1 MSPEQVRAEPVD
13 HRSDIFS
20 FGTILYEMLSGKRA
34 FRGDSSIET
43 MNAILNAE
51 PAEFSESELPVNP
64 GLERIVRRCLEKA
77 PERRF
82 QSASDLAFAL
92 DALSGTS
99 SSLSSQGVTKE
110 LSRRRKWLSPLTL
123 VAVLLV
129 GVGAGFSLSGLRL
142 AKPSGLGDVLFE
154 QLNFQ
159 PETVFNA
166 RYAPDG
172 ETVLYSSARDGNIP
186 DLFIHRPDYPAPQPM
201 DLHDVR
207 LLSVSSKGEAAV
219 LTDAVYLALRL
230 FRGTLSVV
238 AVGGGAPR
246 QILQDVR
253 EADWS
258 PDGTK
263 LAIIREMD
271 GQDRLEFP
279 IGKVLYTSSGYLSD
293 LRFSPRGD
301 QIAFFD
307 HPAKY
312 DDRGSID
319 VVDLQGHLRVLSAG
333 YQAEEGLAWS
343 PTGDSIFFSGQ
354 LGNGFNLI
362 VYELTLSGQRR
373 TVLAAPDDLWVLDIS
388 KAGKL
393 LVSRGT
399 YEERM
404 MVLTSG
410 SRAEQ
415 DLSWLDSSGSAALSA
430 DGRTLLFSDGS
441 AVAGINYALCLRK
454 PLDSPVARLG
464 DGTAQGLSPEGKWAL
479 SIVPATPMRLILYP
493 TGAGEPKSLENGI
506 IQAFDSAAFFPDG
519 KRILACGSESRQAT
533 RCYVQELAGGTPR
546 PVTPPGTSHGLVSPD
561 GKSIL
566 ARQESGDYLIYPT
579 DGGEPK
585 PLSGTT
591 REEEV
596 VHWSSDGKSVL
607 IHRAGQ
613 VPAYIERLDLST
625 GKRAPFVQLSPPS
638 RVGVL
643 NVRYVAFSQDER
655 SYAYTFD
662 RVLCRLSSVSGLR

>member
-1 MSPEQVRAEPVD
+1 M
-13 HRSDIFS
+13 
-20 FGTILYEMLSGKRA
+20 A
-34 FRGDSSIET
+34 FD
-43 MNAILNAE
+43 MN
-51 PAEFSESELPVNP
+51 
-64 GLERIVRRCLEKA
+64 G
-77 PERRF
+77 
-82 QSASDLAFAL
+82 
-92 DALSGTS
+92 
-99 SSLSSQGVTKE
+99 
-110 LSRRRKWLSPLTL
+110 
-123 VAVLLV
+123 
-129 GVGAGFSLSGLRL
+129 
-142 AKPSGLGDVLFE
+142 
-154 QLNFQ
+154 
-159 PETVFNA
+159 
-166 RYAPDG
+166 
-172 ETVLYSSARDGNIP
+172 
-186 DLFIHRPDYPAPQPM
+186 
-201 DLHDVR
+201 
-207 LLSVSSKGEAAV
+207 
-219 LTDAVYLALRL
+219 
-230 FRGTLSVV
+230 
-238 AVGGGAPR
+238 
-246 QILQDVR
+246 
-253 EADWS
+253 
-258 PDGTK
+258 
-263 LAIIREMD
+263 
-271 GQDRLEFP
+271 
-279 IGKVLYTSSGYLSD
+279 
-293 LRFSPRGD
+293 RGD

-343 PTGDSIFFSGQ
+343 PTGDTIFFSGQ

-454 PLDSPVARLG
+454 PLDSPVVRLG
-464 DGTAQGLSPEGKWAL
+464 DGTAQGLSPDGKWAL
-479 SIVPATPMRLILYP
+479 SIVPTTPMRLILYP
-493 TGAGEPKSLENGI
+493 TGAGEPKSLENGS
-506 IQAFDSAAFFPDG
+506 IQAYDAAAFFPDG

-533 RCYVQELAGGTPR
+533 RCYVQELAGGTPLA
-546 PVTPPGTSHGLVSPD
+546 VTPPGTSHGLVSPD

-613 VPAYIERLDLST
+613 VPAHIERLDLST

-643 NVRYVAFSQDER
+643 NVRYIAFSQDER